1 LKTPATVLLSM
12 GICLGLA
19 GYRAA
24 GADFIVKM
32 TDSLTFSPAT
42 LTIGQ
47 GDSVTWTNVS
57 VAFHTST
64 SGNPPSGDG
73 LWSSPTES
81 SGGAFKV
88 TFTNFAPS
96 SYPYFCSFH
105 FSFGMTGSLTVT
117 NSAATAP
124 PASLDN
130 PVWSEGHFQFTIS
143 GKSGNT
149 YHRALPGSKELA
161 ADQHQH
167 RSLRSVHRHGHL
179 NAALCGFLSRAQR
192 FVTACARLV
201 LPGGFQPL
209 CT

>member
-1 LKTPATVLLSM
+1 MKTPATVLLSM

-130 PVWSEGHFQFTIS
+130 PVWSEGHFQFTVS

-149 YHRALPGSKELA
+149 YITERSQDLKNWLPISTNTAPSDQFTVTDTLTPPFAGFYRVRSGS
-161 ADQHQH
+161 
-167 RSLRSVHRHGHL
+167 
-179 NAALCGFLSRAQR
+179 
-192 FVTACARLV
+192 
-201 LPGGFQPL
+201 
-209 CT
+209 